1 MPLHAR
7 PALAADAIRIAQL
20 LDQLGYEASTELVMR
35 KLAALSQNSMD
46 SVMVA
51 QSADEIVGV
60 VSLHVLELF
69 HAEGRLGR
77 ITSLVVAAHS
87 RGEGVGKLLVDAADK
102 YFRETGCVRA
112 EVTSGDHRAQ
122 AHVFYQAQGYEP
134 DERRFVK
141 RYDLPGQSAGAPTD
155 STQFKPQS
163 A

>member
-1 MPLHAR
+1 MTLQVR
-7 PALAADAIRIAQL
+7 PALAADADPIAQL
-20 LDQLGYEASTELVMR
+20 LDQLGYKASAELVKR
-35 KLAALSQNSMD
+35 KLAVLSQNAMD

-77 ITSLVVAAHS
+77 ITSLVVADHS
-87 RGEGVGKLLVDAADK
+87 RGEGVGKLLVDAAGK

-112 EVTSGDHRAQ
+112 EVTSGDHRAR
-122 AHVFYQAQGYEP
+122 AHIFYQAQGYEP

-141 RYDLPGQSAGAPTD
+141 RYDLTGQSD
-155 STQFKPQS
+155 EVIYV
-163 A
+163 